1 MLHKWQKKVY
11 NIYLENRNKYVNK
24 TIYFYSSFVFKNTQ
38 WYIQLLTVW
47 ILTTCYWKHRHV
59 VTLSG
64 LRFFLNV
71 MLWHHCDHALVQ
83 FGHINLSVQVWKRK
97 NMFWPKIPGLV
108 ATVAV
113 YPSALLA
120 ADLQFYP
127 QFYWAVLSQAAP
139 AIDLLQSR
147 TGPQCR
153 LQLQPTSTRLPFKLI
168 LNSCWCWERDVSL
181 VSLVLFVL

>member
-1 MLHKWQKKVY
+1 
-11 NIYLENRNKYVNK
+11 
-24 TIYFYSSFVFKNTQ
+24 
-38 WYIQLLTVW
+38 
-47 ILTTCYWKHRHV
+47 
-59 VTLSG
+59 
-64 LRFFLNV
+64 

-120 ADLQFYP
+120 ADFQFHP

-168 LNSCWCWERDVSL
+168 LNSCQCWERDFSL
-181 VSLVLFVL
+181 VSLVLFVLSNIWCVSLLHCVHIQLFQEFPVMLLHNESI